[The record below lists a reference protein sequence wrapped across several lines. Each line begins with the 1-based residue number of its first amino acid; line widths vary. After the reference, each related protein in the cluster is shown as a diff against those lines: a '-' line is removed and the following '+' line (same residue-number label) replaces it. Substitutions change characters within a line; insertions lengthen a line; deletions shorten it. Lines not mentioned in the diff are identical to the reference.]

1 MNWFKQ
7 KHVLIQ
13 LAIGFLGLVITILIF
28 LFNTVRTLPDPSEI
42 VNIQISQ
49 STKIYDREGEALL
62 YEIYGEEKRTVIDST
77 EIPDFV
83 RYATISIEDDSFYS
97 HPAFDWRGV
106 LRAIAVNLIRGR
118 VVQGGSTITQQLAK
132 NTFLSPERTIT
143 RKIKELVLAMRLE
156 QRYEKDE
163 ILDLYLNQVPY
174 GGNAYGIEAAAQTF
188 FDKSASE
195 LTLNE
200 IALLVSLPRSP
211 NYYSPWG
218 LHVDELENRKNS
230 VLRRMRELGYIDD
243 VEFES
248 ASAKMPEVISQP
260 ETGIQAPHFVIY
272 IQDYLREKYG
282 EDSLRVDGL
291 KVITTLDRELQV
303 LAEETVK
310 SGVERN
316 SNLYNGGNGA
326 LIAIDPKTGH
336 ILAMVGSKD
345 YFADSEP
352 EGCTP
357 GRNCKFDGN
366 FNVAA
371 QALRQPGSSLKPFVY
386 LTAMQNGFTP
396 DTVIWDVPTEFAV
409 NCPSVVNFNNKST
422 SCYHPKNFDLIF
434 RGPVTM
440 KEALSQSINVP
451 SVKTLYLAG
460 LGDSLDTAAKM
471 GITTLTDPDR
481 FGLSL
486 VLGGGEVRL
495 IELASAYATLAAD
508 GVYREPV
515 GIISI
520 EDSKGNMLEEYKDEG
535 EQVVEP
541 QHARIINDI
550 LSNVELRSG
559 LFRSSLSLTQVPG
572 HQIAL
577 KTGTTND
584 FVDAWTFGYT
594 PDLVVG
600 VWAGNNNRDPLTA
613 QGSSIL
619 AAVPMWHD
627 FTSQALVGKPLST
640 FVRPNSVF
648 SDNPVLRGQLI
659 EGGFHT
665 TLYHLGLETDP
676 QFNNWEVGVRSWL
689 QNNSVDERR
698 FPLVNASESGNSSL
712 GNSGNIDIDVLSP
725 KNGLFVSEDLSLRI
739 KVSSNN
745 PVDSVE
751 VYLNGDLI
759 ERETDDLDKSFT
771 YKTDIQFNL
780 LDLQNLIV
788 IRVTDNKGFVSENE
802 VIVFR

>member
-1 MNWFKQ
+1 
-7 KHVLIQ
+7 
-13 LAIGFLGLVITILIF
+13 
-28 LFNTVRTLPDPSEI
+28 
-42 VNIQISQ
+42 
-49 STKIYDREGEALL
+49 
-62 YEIYGEEKRTVIDST
+62 
-77 EIPDFV
+77 
-83 RYATISIEDDSFYS
+83 
-97 HPAFDWRGV
+97 
-106 LRAIAVNLIRGR
+106 
-118 VVQGGSTITQQLAK
+118 
-132 NTFLSPERTIT
+132 
-143 RKIKELVLAMRLE
+143 
-156 QRYEKDE
+156 
-163 ILDLYLNQVPY
+163 
-174 GGNAYGIEAAAQTF
+174 
-188 FDKSASE
+188 
-195 LTLNE
+195 
-200 IALLVSLPRSP
+200 
-211 NYYSPWG
+211 
-218 LHVDELENRKNS
+218 
-230 VLRRMRELGYIDD
+230 LRRMRELGYIDD
-243 VEFES
+243 VELES
-248 ASAKMPEVISQP
+248 ASAKMPEVVSQP

-282 EDSLRVDGL
+282 ESSLRVDGL

-310 SGVERN
+310 NGVERN

-336 ILAMVGSKD
+336 ILAMAGSKD
-345 YFADSEP
+345 YFGDPEP

-357 GRNCKFDGN
+357 GRNCKFEGN
-366 FNVAA
+366 FNVAT
-371 QALRQPGSSLKPFVY
+371 QGLRQPGSSIKPIVY

-409 NCPSVVNFNNKST
+409 NCPSVVNFNNKSV

-486 VLGGGEVRL
+486 VLGGGEVKL

-508 GVYREPV
+508 GVYRAPV

-520 EDSKGNMLEEYKDEG
+520 EDSNGNILEEYKDKG

-584 FVDAWTFGYT
+584 YVDAWTFGYT

-600 VWAGNNNRDPLTA
+600 IWAGNNNRDPLTA

-627 FTSQALVGKPLST
+627 FTSQALAGKPLST
-640 FVRPNSVF
+640 FVRPDSVF

-659 EGGFHT
+659 NGSLHT
-665 TLYHLGLETDP
+665 TLYHLDLGADP
-676 QFNNWEVGVRSWL
+676 QFNNWEVGVRGWL

-698 FPLVNASESGNSSL
+698 FPLVDASESGNFSL
-712 GNSGNIDIDVLSP
+712 GNYGNINIDVLSP
-725 KNGLFVSEDLSLRI
+725 ENGLFVSGDISLRI
-739 KVSSNN
+739 RVSSDN
-745 PVDSVE
+745 PVDNVE
-751 VYLNGDLI
+751 VYLNGNLV
-759 ERETDDLDKSFT
+759 EKETDNLNKSFT
-771 YKTDIQFNL
+771 YKTDIPFNL
-780 LDLQNLIV
+780 LDLQNLLV
-788 IRVTDNKGFVSENE
+788 IRVTDDEGFVSESE